1 MYIED
6 KNFKNKNL
14 YKLFLILKWRKKHV
28 CIFKTKEIPRIQM
41 HINKLLYQFLESTCM
56 YWKQLMQLLV
66 VLHMQD
72 IKKTRTIS
80 AFHKKV
86 ERTKTTT
93 TSVRLHIESFIV
105 CTYCISHIPVENHKK
120 FFEHTINDP
129 VLVGTACKEKDR
141 VWLLGEFNAHSMNW
155 KYLELTIFAQLP

>member
-1 MYIED
+1 
-6 KNFKNKNL
+6 
-14 YKLFLILKWRKKHV
+14 
-28 CIFKTKEIPRIQM
+28 
-41 HINKLLYQFLESTCM
+41 M

-93 TSVRLHIESFIV
+93 TSVRLHIESFIEAV
-105 CTYCISHIPVENHKK
+105 PIVFYT
-120 FFEHTINDP
+120 FQ
-129 VLVGTACKEKDR
+129 
-141 VWLLGEFNAHSMNW
+141 W
-155 KYLELTIFAQLP
+155 KTTRSFLNIQ

>member
-1 MYIED
+1 M
-6 KNFKNKNL
+6 
-14 YKLFLILKWRKKHV
+14 
-28 CIFKTKEIPRIQM
+28 
-41 HINKLLYQFLESTCM
+41 
-56 YWKQLMQLLV
+56 
-66 VLHMQD
+66 LHMQD
-72 IKKTRTIS
+72 IKKTRAIS

-86 ERTKTTT
+86 ERKKKTTT

-141 VWLLGEFNAHSMNW
+141 VWLLGEFNAL
-155 KYLELTIFAQLP
+155 YELKVPWTDNYCSITVILNLCPFHEFFMHHNN